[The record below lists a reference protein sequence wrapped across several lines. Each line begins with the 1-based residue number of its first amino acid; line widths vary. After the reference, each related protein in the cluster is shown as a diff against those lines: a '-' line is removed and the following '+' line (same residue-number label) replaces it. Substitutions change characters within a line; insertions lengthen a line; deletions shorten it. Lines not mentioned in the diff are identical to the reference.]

1 MLSLEDQAKIIAV
14 LLPYEPEYIGV
25 FGSVARGEDG
35 PESDVDILTVLK
47 DGYSYFDLIDLER
60 ALKKALRKKVD
71 LVTERS
77 LKPRSKPRI
86 LRDLS
91 LFYGQRND

>member
-77 LKPRSKPRI
+77 LKPYVKPDVLLDMKLI
-86 LRDLS
+86 
-91 LFYGQRND
+91 YGRR